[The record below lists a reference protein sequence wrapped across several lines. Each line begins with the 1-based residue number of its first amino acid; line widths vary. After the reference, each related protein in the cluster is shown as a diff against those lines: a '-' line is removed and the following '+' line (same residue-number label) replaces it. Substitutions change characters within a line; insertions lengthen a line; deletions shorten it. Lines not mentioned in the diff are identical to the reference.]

1 MSWFKKILFYIILI
15 LTFAVSFS
23 SEDAKIYID
32 RKTEPAKLKIGVT
45 KLKTKDLNLD
55 FNAEEK
61 TIFGYL
67 PDSVTDNHLIFVSET
82 LDEMPSLS
90 TTNGRRSINN
100 IKKYLTKNIK
110 VAPKFTYQV
119 LVGDKENGV
128 EEGKRYLLMNCK
140 TVLSGVY
147 VYVVEKDTY
156 HVKEV
161 YKGKFNVPTTLEEA
175 ATENYGEIKFFSTH
189 SLRDGDRI
197 TSTDGKNIVVVRG
210 GQSIPQDN
218 TIAKLNGGFFPKKYM
233 PPTIGGL
240 VWSGTKK
247 VVIKL
252 GTGVVIEKE
261 FDREA
266 ETFDITVN
274 SKLEKASLNE
284 SIRFYTTDNSEYLN
298 IQLINWQKFS
308 SLDTSVTIE
317 YYRKPLLVTD
327 KYDLLKID
335 KFSLNIEAQ
344 KNVLEETK
352 GIIAINENHKFNSTE
367 KILTY
372 DGTSLVIE
380 NDKNIEYA
388 KLTSQYPKRNIF
400 NRDDVYVQIIHN
412 DVILLAKDGLKVS
425 KDGEFESGE
434 IKLKRATNSNVEI
447 GSMKIESKTDS
458 EYLKFYIR
466 MDKRFRDDTNNN
478 IKLRYLVKDK
488 DYGYFTILKTDE
500 IQINIA
506 PNKEEL
512 EENTRGGI
520 FVYSSGGLNTDKI
533 TTQSGNNVY
542 VIPRSSEDETIF
554 NGEGAS
560 ILGEFPKKII
570 IDKEKADWGDAQQIR
585 ITNESE
591 NQGEKGEFIISIKEN
606 GTFSTG
612 FTDDNDNT
620 PMLSTEKDHSTAGAG
635 KNKDVNIGIKAESN
649 YDYLIIGIYDY
660 NLRATT
666 VLNKTMK
673 LEYQALIENNWVTK
687 RTDRLKVVI
696 QTQNLGRLKPEI
708 NIDGPPVWYDYNTSG
723 SDVGV
728 RAFRK
733 VELLNDTATTMS
745 HWESEFIKNTTLNGK
760 NWIDVKNIPEYT
772 YFYRH
777 RIEINGG
784 NGEVIKWTDANGKTQ
799 SSSFINI
806 GNGNQIMVA
815 YDGNSDKSLSFG
827 LSKYNFDGGTGT
839 VFIAHYGTKDELL
852 NIQGYDI
859 KIAKFNGLDYVDNT
873 KEIQTSSDYIK
884 EYCFEQEINTNPVEI
899 EYGTVGLR
907 DLDTRITEKFGGE
920 GIEIR
925 ATNEV
930 TLVGEGEFSNYRIP
944 ALLYFKKETTPI
956 YHEDSYKG
964 QKYTI
969 LKGANEKALEGQ
981 LYLWVPSQEYL
992 IPKGRFKIVERNNE
1006 NASPLRVGVV
1016 VNNNKEKHF
1025 KEITDL
1031 YLNIT
1036 TQRFVTTDIIFKNP
1050 IPEPEALKGSWIYL
1064 NKKDYPN
1071 GTPIPSYI
1079 GESWGRVQGEVID
1092 IPVDKVN
1099 SVENLVLEVYGENY
1113 DKTTPLIEDLTG
1125 KELPISMGKNTI
1137 TISYDSGKTYLRFK
1151 TSYPYTLGEEGSFY
1165 IRYRNK
1171 ETGNYLFTQK
1181 YNVYYE
1187 DKNELRGD
1195 TTIHFKNPMMLGKYS
1210 SGSTGVIGG
1219 SSNLIYI
1226 DRSKNSLGKVDG
1238 NGNHN
1243 TKQDSQQWW
1252 EIKKAIDYPN
1262 IIKKEG
1268 IDYYYYD
1275 IFEDSLCER
1284 PLYPSDAKYN
1294 IGNFEFYIIFNQE
1307 KENNYSTLGI
1317 GIANLKNGYNGEK
1330 LEKEIYIRWRIGGRD
1345 GETLKKID
1353 RVKIVV
1359 DNFDPTYYGKVFPS
1373 EIDDT
1378 SPNNYKKINYVGEGY
1393 EYLDKTKTDE
1403 YIYID
1408 LGTSY
1413 RDYMRYKG
1421 IMNSTVLN
1429 NKGEFKVK
1437 TLGSVEVKKANSLND
1452 ETILGELLF
1461 TKENESN
1468 KMELNIN
1475 PANDDTEPL
1484 IPEIYSLKLKLLNSE
1499 YQKLENGTKYE
1510 IFENSNKDVI
1520 EIGYEGQTNQNLY
1533 SKLELDKPLNFSTS
1547 APPFIIE
1554 TNILDFGKINIL
1566 QNNGTPIE
1574 ESATTLVKVIG
1585 ENIDNVELNL
1595 EGNENENGDI
1605 ITYIYLNSSEG
1616 IEIKEE
1622 FLKVTN
1628 IKLETKKENSN
1639 KKRVTQNKKEE
1650 IKNYDLSGKLTVPLD
1665 SKVGEYTGVI
1675 YINATIK

>member
-23 SEDAKIYID
+23 SEDAKVYID

-45 KLKTKDLNLD
+45 KLKTKELNLD
-55 FNAEEK
+55 FNIEEK

-100 IKKYLTKNIK
+100 IKKYLTKDIK
-110 VAPKFTYQV
+110 VAPKFTYQI
-119 LVGDKENGV
+119 LVGDKENGA

-140 TVLSGVY
+140 TKLSGVY
-147 VYVVEKDTY
+147 VYVVEKNTY

-161 YKGKFNVPTTLEEA
+161 YKGKFNVPTTLAE
-175 ATENYGEIKFFSTH
+175 TSNYGEIKFLSEH
-189 SLRDGDRI
+189 ELRNGDRI
-197 TSTDGKNIVVVRG
+197 TSTTGQNIGIVRG
-210 GQSIPQDN
+210 SNFVEQSSEQ
-218 TIAKLNGGFFPKKYM
+218 AVLLGGEFPKKRNLKTSM
-233 PPTIGGL
+233 IVGA
-240 VWSGTKK
+240 KNK
-247 VVIKL
+247 IKITL
-252 GTGVVIEKE
+252 GTGVVREFELGRKSENFSVEIE
-261 FDREA
+261 
-266 ETFDITVN
+266 
-274 SKLEKASLNE
+274 SKLTKATINE
-284 SIRFYTTDNSEYLN
+284 RLKFYTEDGKNYLYIQLLDWKENSSLETTVQIEYFWRDNGLAGYESYGTDKFKLN
-298 IQLINWQKFS
+298 IGLKEN
-308 SLDTSVTIE
+308 SLE
-317 YYRKPLLVTD
+317 
-327 KYDLLKID
+327 
-335 KFSLNIEAQ
+335 Q
-344 KNVLEETK
+344 TK

-367 KILTY
+367 KLLTY
-372 DGTSLVIE
+372 DGTSLIIGD
-380 NDKNIEYA
+380 DKNIEYA

-400 NRDDVYVQIIHN
+400 DRDDVYVQIIHN

-542 VIPRSSEDETIF
+542 VIPGSSEDDWPF
-554 NGEGAS
+554 NSSGAS
-560 ILGEFPKKII
+560 ILGEFPKKIY
-570 IDKEKADWGDAQQIR
+570 IDKEKADWGDAQRIR

-591 NQGEKGEFIISIKEN
+591 SEAKVFEIRINED

-612 FTDDNDNT
+612 FDADNDNT
-620 PMLSTEKDHSTAGAG
+620 PELSLETDHSTVPWGTIKAR
-635 KNKDVNIGIKAESN
+635 DVNIGIKAESN

-660 NLRATT
+660 NADAKT

-723 SDVGV
+723 SDVGI

-733 VELLNDTATTMS
+733 VELLNNTATTMS
-745 HWESEFIKNTTLNGK
+745 RWESEFIKNTTLSGK

-784 NGEVIKWTDANGKTQ
+784 NGEVIKWTDANGETQ

-1031 YLNIT
+1031 YLDIT
-1036 TQRFVTTDIIFKNP
+1036 TQRFITTDIIFKNP
-1050 IPEPEALKGSWIYL
+1050 VPEPEDLKNRWIYL

-1071 GTPIPSYI
+1071 GTPTPSYT

-1092 IPVDKVN
+1092 IPIDKVD

-1137 TISYDSGKTYLRFK
+1137 TIAYDRGKTYLRFK

-1181 YNVYYE
+1181 YIVYYE
-1187 DKNELRGD
+1187 DKNKLRGD
-1195 TTIHFKNPMMLGKYS
+1195 TTVHFKNPMMLSIYS
-1210 SGSTGVIGG
+1210 NGGGTGTIGSDD
-1219 SSNLIYI
+1219 SNVLHI
-1226 DRSKNSLGKVDG
+1226 DRSENSNGGVNG

-1243 TKQDSQQWW
+1243 TIQDSQKWW
-1252 EIKKAIDYPN
+1252 DVKKAVDYPN
-1262 IIKKEG
+1262 IIPNVSGGDE
-1268 IDYYYYD
+1268 YYFEF
-1275 IFEDSLCER
+1275 FEDSLCE
-1284 PLYPSDAKYN
+1284 KK
-1294 IGNFEFYIIFNQE
+1294 IGTDKIDYTVNGVTFKIFFFQNSG
-1307 KENNYSTLGI
+1307 NNYSTLGV
-1317 GIANLKNGYNGEK
+1317 GITDIQSSYKGESISK
-1330 LEKEIYIRWRIGGRD
+1330 DIYVKARVGGRD
-1345 GETLKKID
+1345 ETTLDKLYRVRLK
-1353 RVKIVV
+1353 V
-1359 DNFDPTYYGKVFPS
+1359 DEFDPTYYGKTFPKDN
-1373 EIDDT
+1373 DDT
-1378 SPNNYKKINYVGEGY
+1378 SPENYKEINLVGEGY
-1393 EYLDKTKTDE
+1393 EHLDKTKTDE

-1421 IMNSTVLN
+1421 VLDSTGL
-1429 NKGEFKVK
+1429 KGKGDLIIR
-1437 TLGSVEVKKANSLND
+1437 TLEMVEVKKENSSEENQNKI
-1452 ETILGELLF
+1452 TGELLF
-1461 TKENESN
+1461 VKNNLNSN
-1468 KMELNIN
+1468 GVTTLKIEATNK
-1475 PANDDTEPL
+1475 DE
-1484 IPEIYSLKLKLLNSE
+1484 IPRKPEEYSLKLKLLNTE

-1510 IFENSNKDVI
+1510 IFKNSNKDVI

-1595 EGNENENGDI
+1595 EGNENGDI

>member
-1 MSWFKKILFYIILI
+1 MKILKKFLFYIIMI
-15 LTFAVSFS
+15 MTFALSFS
-23 SEDAKIYID
+23 SEDAKIYLD
-32 RKTEPAKLKIGVT
+32 RKIEPAKLKIGVT
-45 KLKTKDLNLD
+45 KLKTKELPLD
-55 FNAEEK
+55 FNIEEK

-67 PDSVTDNHLIFVSET
+67 PDSVTDNHLIFISET

-100 IKKYLTKNIK
+100 IKKYLTKDIK

-119 LVGDKENGV
+119 LVGDKENGI
-128 EEGKRYLLMNCK
+128 EEGKKYLLINCK

-161 YKGKFNVPTTLEEA
+161 YKGKFNVPTTLAE
-175 ATENYGEIKFFSTH
+175 TSNYGEIKFLSKH
-189 SLRDGDRI
+189 ELRDGDRI
-197 TSTDGKNIVVVRG
+197 TSTTGQNIGIVRG
-210 GQSIPQDN
+210 GNFVEQSSEQAI
-218 TIAKLNGGFFPKKYM
+218 LLGGEFPKKHEI
-233 PPTIGGL
+233 PDPDGVLGG
-240 VWSGTKK
+240 KRIK
-247 VVIKL
+247 IKL
-252 GTGVVIEKE
+252 GTGTEGMVTYEDG
-261 FDREA
+261 DRNRD
-266 ETFDITVN
+266 TFEVTLD
-274 SKLEKASLNE
+274 SKLERATINE
-284 SIRFYTTDNSEYLN
+284 SLKFYTIDNSDYLY
-298 IQLINWQKFS
+298 IQLVNWKDNS
-308 SLDTSVTIE
+308 ALETKVTIE
-317 YYRKPLLVTD
+317 YYKKNRAGNDYELEKTD
-327 KYDLLKID
+327 SFY
-335 KFSLNIEAQ
+335 LNIALKE
-344 KNVLEETK
+344 NSLEQTK

-367 KILTY
+367 KLLTY
-372 DGTSLVIE
+372 DGTSLIIGD
-380 NDKNIEYA
+380 DKNIEYA
-388 KLTSQYPKRNIF
+388 KLTYQYPKRNIF
-400 NRDDVYVQIIHN
+400 DRDDVYVQIIHN

-466 MDKRFRDDTNNN
+466 MDKRFRDATNNN

-520 FVYSSGGLNTDKI
+520 FVYSSGGLNTDKV
-533 TTQSGNNVY
+533 TTQGGDSVY
-542 VIPRSSEDETIF
+542 VIPGSSEDETIF

-560 ILGEFPKKII
+560 ILGDFPKKII

-591 NQGEKGEFIISIKEN
+591 SEAKVFEIPINEN

-612 FTDDNDNT
+612 FNDDNDDT
-620 PMLSTEKDHSTAGAG
+620 PELSLDRDHSSAGVTKAR
-635 KNKDVNIGIKAESN
+635 DVNIGIKAESN

-660 NLRATT
+660 NADAKT

-696 QTQNLGRLKPEI
+696 QTQDLGKLKPEI
-708 NIDGPPVWYDYNTSG
+708 SIDGPPVWYDYNTSG

-815 YDGNSDKSLSFG
+815 YDGNDNGNLDKSLSFG

-1050 IPEPEALKGSWIYL
+1050 IPEPEALRDSWIYL

-1092 IPVDKVN
+1092 IPVNKVN

-1113 DKTTPLIEDLTG
+1113 DKTTPLIKDLTG

-1275 IFEDSLCER
+1275 IFEDSLCKK
-1284 PLYPSDAKYN
+1284 PLYPSDSKYN

-1330 LEKEIYIRWRIGGRD
+1330 LEKEIYIRWRVGGRD
-1345 GETLKKID
+1345 EETLEKID

-1403 YIYID
+1403 YIY
-1408 LGTSY
+1408 
-1413 RDYMRYKG
+1413 
-1421 IMNSTVLN
+1421 
-1429 NKGEFKVK
+1429 
-1437 TLGSVEVKKANSLND
+1437 
-1452 ETILGELLF
+1452 
-1461 TKENESN
+1461 
-1468 KMELNIN
+1468 
-1475 PANDDTEPL
+1475 
-1484 IPEIYSLKLKLLNSE
+1484 
-1499 YQKLENGTKYE
+1499 
-1510 IFENSNKDVI
+1510 
-1520 EIGYEGQTNQNLY
+1520 
-1533 SKLELDKPLNFSTS
+1533 
-1547 APPFIIE
+1547 
-1554 TNILDFGKINIL
+1554 
-1566 QNNGTPIE
+1566 
-1574 ESATTLVKVIG
+1574 
-1585 ENIDNVELNL
+1585 
-1595 EGNENENGDI
+1595 
-1605 ITYIYLNSSEG
+1605 
-1616 IEIKEE
+1616 
-1622 FLKVTN
+1622 
-1628 IKLETKKENSN
+1628 
-1639 KKRVTQNKKEE
+1639 
-1650 IKNYDLSGKLTVPLD
+1650 
-1665 SKVGEYTGVI
+1665 
-1675 YINATIK
+1675 